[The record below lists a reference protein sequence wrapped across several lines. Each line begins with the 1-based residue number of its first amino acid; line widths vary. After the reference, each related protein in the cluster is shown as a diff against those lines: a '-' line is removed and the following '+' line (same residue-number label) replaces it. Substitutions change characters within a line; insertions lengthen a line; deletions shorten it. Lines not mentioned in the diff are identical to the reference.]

1 MRKRDHQDHNPVH
14 GIGAFLITFGLFM
27 AVIMLDLLNLGD
39 PGEYIMWQTL
49 VLFIGVISL
58 FKGSIVSAI
67 ILLLV
72 GTYFLLPELD
82 IEIPEFIDIIYWPIA
97 IVVAGLAFIISGISK
112 RTRKL

>member
-82 IEIPEFIDIIYWPIA
+82 IEIPEFINTIYWPIA